1 MSWHANLLRN
11 VFVRLGVYYVS
22 LIMTFVILF
31 RAFPIIPEYMDA
43 ERARHIRGLTDLVS
57 PGNADIPGFA
67 VGPEALLQISLV
79 IPIALCMVFA
89 FGLSLPIAWLYTWTR
104 QGKAYSRSLAQT
116 LVIVPLAIALVV
128 FLVKGSLP
136 LAFSLAGIVAAV
148 RFRSSLSEPIDA
160 IYLFVVIGIG
170 LAAGVQ
176 LLPVAIVGSLCFVAA
191 VLLVQHMSLG
201 VDPPRLV
208 GWQLMPAGAT
218 GGSPH
223 ADQGQG
229 THTAN
234 FRNILLNVQA
244 TDGSAGHRSIEQL
257 LDKYAKRWHCRN
269 ELSAD
274 RQVLLYEVR
283 LKKDVSPNDLVTGV
297 EKFGAPWVTKVDVS
311 VGAND
316 L

>member
-1 MSWHANLLRN
+1 M
-11 VFVRLGVYYVS
+11 
-22 LIMTFVILF
+22 
-31 RAFPIIPEYMDA
+31 
-43 ERARHIRGLTDLVS
+43 
-57 PGNADIPGFA
+57 
-67 VGPEALLQISLV
+67 
-79 IPIALCMVFA
+79 IPIAVSMAVAFA
-89 FGLSLPIAWLYTWTR
+89 LSLPIAWLYTWTR
-104 QGKAYSRSLAQT
+104 HGKAYSRSLAQT
-116 LVIVPLAIALVV
+116 IVIVPLAIALVV

-160 IYLFVVIGIG
+160 IYLLVAIGVG

-176 LLPVAIVGSLCFVAA
+176 LLPVAAIGSWGFVAA
-191 VLLVQHMSLG
+191 VLLVQHTSLG

-208 GWQLMPAGAT
+208 GWRLMPAGAT

-223 ADQGQG
+223 EDQGQG
-229 THTAN
+229 AQNAN

-244 TDGSAGHRSIEQL
+244 TDGNAGHRSIEQL
-257 LDKYAKRWHCRN
+257 LDTYAKRWHCRN

-274 RQVLLYEVR
+274 RQLLLYEVR

-297 EKFGAPWVTKVDVS
+297 EMFGAPWITKVDVS
-311 VGAND
+311 VGTND